1 MSDWDSLKREL
12 DLWRTEGKVA
22 TFWWRDDDLTA
33 PTPALDRLLHLKEHF
48 DLPLALAVIPA
59 NVDAELVNH
68 LEHCAILQHGFAH
81 ENFSAIGE
89 KKSEFPEN
97 RPVEEVKTVLTQG
110 KETLSRIFTDQFV
123 PIMVPPWNRIADNHL
138 GMLPDL
144 GFVGI
149 SRYKPRKRELVR
161 PMLAEINT
169 HIDPVNWRGDRS
181 ILPEAEVLEMVVGHL
196 ASRRRGEADPMEP
209 TGLLTHHLVHD
220 EEVWVALYK
229 LLSALTEHP
238 AVRFVTIEGALALI
252 DDLPD
257 EAFHKE
263 AAQELE

>member
-12 DLWRTEGKVA
+12 DLWQAEGRVA
-22 TFWWRDDDLTA
+22 TFWWRDDDAARL
-33 PTPALDRLLHLKEHF
+33 TPALDRLLHLKEHF
-48 DLPLALAVIPA
+48 DLPLSLAVIPA
-59 NVDAELVNH
+59 DVDAELVNI
-68 LEHCAILQHGFAH
+68 LEHCTILQHGFAH
-81 ENFSAIGE
+81 ENFSATGE
-89 KKSEFPEN
+89 KKSEFPES
-97 RPVEEVKTVLTQG
+97 RSAEEGKTALTQG
-110 KETLSRIFTDQFV
+110 KDTLARIFTDQFV

-138 GMLPDL
+138 GVLTNL

-169 HIDPVNWRGDRS
+169 HIDPINWQGDRS
-181 ILPEAEVLEMVVGHL
+181 ILPEADVLEMVTGHL
-196 ASRRRGEADPMEP
+196 ASRRQGTVDPMEP

-220 EEVWVALYK
+220 EEIWAALYK